1 LRELVALSRGAQG
14 FRNASLFNKKPPVVD
29 STIAAT
35 FNNSNTFPSLYDIQG
50 RRLFVSGAIKC

>member
-1 LRELVALSRGAQG
+1 MRHMESGRILREICGNWWRYRVALKA

-35 FNNSNTFPSLYDIQG
+35 FNSSNTFPGL
-50 RRLFVSGAIKC
+50 

>member
-35 FNNSNTFPSLYDIQG
+35 FNSSNTFPGL
-50 RRLFVSGAIKC
+50 